1 MALRRKIW
9 HMAPG
14 ETRPLGVSF
23 DSELAVGVSMAGE
36 TPVVS
41 VWTQP
46 SEDTFTQVA
55 TVTFA
60 NEQVNTTEQTA
71 DDGEVI
77 AIGRGVFF
85 LATAGT
91 TLGTYYIRSECDAD
105 DGTHPVRG
113 GAPYDVL
120 IVSGPAAPA

>member
-1 MALRRKIW
+1 MALRRKVW

-14 ETRPLGVSF
+14 ETRDLGVSF
-23 DSELAVGVSMAGE
+23 DSELDAAASMAGE
-36 TPVVS
+36 TPEVS
-41 VWTQP
+41 AWTE
-46 SEDTFTQVA
+46 SGGTFTEVG
-55 TVTFA
+55 TVTIA
-60 NEQVNTTEQTA
+60 NEQVNTTAQTA

-85 LATAGT
+85 RVTAPT

-113 GAPYDVL
+113 GQPYDVL